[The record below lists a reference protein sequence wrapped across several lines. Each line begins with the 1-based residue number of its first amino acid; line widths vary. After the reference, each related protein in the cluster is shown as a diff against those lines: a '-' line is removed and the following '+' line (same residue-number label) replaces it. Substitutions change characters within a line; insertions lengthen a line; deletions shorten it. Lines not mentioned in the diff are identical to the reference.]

1 MAELTEAP
9 TPEAK
14 PRARFLARSFLSPF
28 VLDVLTHF
36 ALLSACALCVYPLLR
51 MLSVSLRPGD
61 RLISTDLAI
70 IPAGAS
76 LASYRDVLYGTGFL
90 AWLWNSLVITVTTS
104 FVGVSLASTAAYAFS
119 RFKFPGSRLGLTL
132 LLGTQM
138 IPAAMLLLPLFLMIM
153 RLGLVNTYLGM
164 VLAYSVSSLPFS
176 IWLLKGYYDTVP
188 RSLEEAAL
196 VDGTTRLGAFYRIV
210 LPLSTPALA
219 IAFLFNFT
227 TAWNEYLVAR
237 VVLSDARM
245 YTWTLG
251 LFELQGQF
259 LTQWGMFAAGSLLV
273 SVPVLLLFLY
283 SSKWL
288 VSGLTLGG
296 VKG

>member
-14 PRARFLARSFLSPF
+14 PRARFSARSFLSPF

-36 ALLSACALCVYPLLR
+36 ALLSACALCAYPLLR

-164 VLAYSVSSLPFS
+164 VLASSVSSMPFR
-176 IWLLKGYYDTVP
+176 IWLRKGYYDTVP
-188 RSLEEAAL
+188 RSLDEAA
-196 VDGTTRLGAFYRIV
+196 
-210 LPLSTPALA
+210 
-219 IAFLFNFT
+219 
-227 TAWNEYLVAR
+227 
-237 VVLSDARM
+237 
-245 YTWTLG
+245 
-251 LFELQGQF
+251 
-259 LTQWGMFAAGSLLV
+259 
-273 SVPVLLLFLY
+273 
-283 SSKWL
+283 
-288 VSGLTLGG
+288 
-296 VKG
+296 